1 MIHVLAEVI
10 TRSLAATV
18 IKRKS
23 IATEKLVITCLRK
36 RHGGREMTCA
46 EVVHLNPL
54 CQQIPISQI
63 KE

>member
-10 TRSLAATV
+10 TRSLAAIV
-18 IKRKS
+18 IKRKG
-23 IATEKLVITCLRK
+23 IATEKLVIACSGK
-36 RHGGREMTCA
+36 RHGGHEMTCA

-54 CQQIPISQI
+54 CQHIPISQI

>member
-10 TRSLAATV
+10 TRSLAV
-18 IKRKS
+18 IVMKRKS
-23 IATEKLVITCLRK
+23 IATETLAITCWRK
-36 RHGGREMTCA
+36 RHGGHEMMCA

-54 CQQIPISQI
+54 CQHIPVSQI